1 MLETLVVKPKKKRK
15 DLSNGVQ
22 RRLIIE
28 PNVEGVKI
36 ERKYRKLFYG
46 KSSLSDICLK
56 KSNEKDWKKVEKT
69 PFTPLSEY
77 SPEFSIN
84 TMFASSDKEKM
95 RRIKRFSGHF
105 ADNQWMLYT
114 GGPVVCL
121 VSLFISNSFM
131 ILSLGLVHLQHTG
144 GPADVGLGFQT
155 EVHPHYTSGELFW
168 PRSTSVLESSYQE
181 WM

>member
-1 MLETLVVKPKKKRK
+1 MLETLTVKSKKKRK

-36 ERKYRKLFYG
+36 ERKYRKLHYG

-56 KSNEKDWKKVEKT
+56 KSHKKDWKKVDSA
-69 PFTPLSEY
+69 PFTPQSEF

-84 TMFASSDKEKM
+84 SMFASSDKEKL

-105 ADNQWMLYT
+105 ADNHWMLYT

-121 VSLFISNSFM
+121 VSLFLLKVCSFITISP
-131 ILSLGLVHLQHTG
+131 GLVQLQHG
-144 GPADVGLGFQT
+144 AG
-155 EVHPHYTSGELFW
+155 
-168 PRSTSVLESSYQE
+168 
-181 WM
+181 